1 MHLSERE
8 IMAMVTCTRCGTDN
22 KEGAQFC
29 VKCGSSLYLKER
41 GEKRE
46 ETCFGPERRTEE
58 ECFGLPRFG
67 AIAGL
72 VFGAFIILIGIA
84 LLTGQDIG
92 QWIGPFALI
101 VFGTLIVAGVIYSLS
116 KRKG

>member
-1 MHLSERE
+1 
-8 IMAMVTCTRCGTDN
+8 MVTCTRCGTEN
-22 KEGAQFC
+22 KEGAKFC
-29 VKCGSSLYLKER
+29 VKCGTSLYPSKR
-41 GEKRE
+41 GEKQE

-72 VFGAFIILIGIA
+72 VFGAFIILIGVA

-92 QWIGPFALI
+92 RWIGPFALI
-101 VFGTLIVAGVIYSLS
+101 VFGILIVIGVIYGLS
-116 KRKG
+116 KRKGSE